1 MMSDPSGKPPPQSLV
16 FQMGTL
22 GRRAVSSVCLRTPIA
37 GARYEEPVNGVGP
50 TKRIGSLT
58 DESGDQE
65 RVRIDM
71 A

>member
-1 MMSDPSGKPPPQSLV
+1 MMNDPSGKPLPQNLA

-22 GRRAVSSVCLRTPIA
+22 GRHAVSSVCLRTPIA
-37 GARYEEPVNGVGP
+37 EARYEELVNGVSLIM
-50 TKRIGSLT
+50 RIEPLT
-58 DESGDQE
+58 AESGDQE

>member
-1 MMSDPSGKPPPQSLV
+1 MMSDLSGKPLLQTLA

-22 GRRAVSSVCLRTPIA
+22 GRHAVSTVCLRTPIA
-37 GARYEEPVNGVGP
+37 GARYEAPVNRMNLAM
-50 TKRIGSLT
+50 RIESLT

>member
-1 MMSDPSGKPPPQSLV
+1 MMSDPSGKPLPQSLA

-22 GRRAVSSVCLRTPIA
+22 GHRVVSSVCLRTPIA
-37 GARYEEPVNGVGP
+37 EARYEEPVNEVSL
-50 TKRIGSLT
+50 TMRIGTLT